1 MATIPYQPTYTTT
14 PKYGLRYG
22 PSQFAPTTGTAGEG
36 SASQQ
41 IPPATLGTQ
50 QGGYTMADP
59 FSGNQQ
65 FAQQEASY
73 AQAQP
78 SGVNNEA
85 YYGQP
90 IQGIATQ
97 PTVGFR
103 SLAPGITQP
112 PPPSYTPAPT
122 PPMTTEPPVQ
132 PTSYGMVD
140 PFSDN
145 DGFNQ
150 AQADYKNIASGL
162 GYTRGTQNPVGV
174 LSMLPV
180 VGFAMNAFDYNPNE
194 GYTYGQQGT
203 YDAQG
208 NVFGTE
214 GRAFNPITGAPVASY
229 GTTADAMNTV
239 FGGYDKLR
247 AEGEDIPSSALGS
260 YDNSIYNISRYD
272 RMQGMTPAS
281 MQGIDSTLGL
291 ARANTMG
298 QGPGEVPAN
307 ITPEMLGFTNARPM
321 PSTPTG
327 LIGTNTGDI
336 YSTGSSYQ
344 AGVINESGQV
354 ETPTGTIVSV
364 TDAYGASHSLLNKD
378 PEVNKQTLA
387 DVKGTFESEK
397 KSDEYAADIAAD
409 EQTTRDKAA
418 SGKDGGMGPNRGYAS
433 SNPNADYTTVNKYD
447 DDDTGEPSG
456 GK

>member
-1 MATIPYQPTYTTT
+1 
-14 PKYGLRYG
+14 
-22 PSQFAPTTGTAGEG
+22 
-36 SASQQ
+36 
-41 IPPATLGTQ
+41 
-50 QGGYTMADP
+50 MADP

-65 FAQQEASY
+65 FSQQQASY

-78 SGVNNEA
+78 SGVSNAA

-90 IQGIATQ
+90 IEGVAAQ
-97 PTVGFR
+97 PISGFR
-103 SLAPGITQP
+103 RLAPGMTQP
-112 PPPSYTPAPT
+112 PPITPAPT

-140 PFSDN
+140 PFGNDDN
-145 DGFNQ
+145 FNQ
-150 AQADYKNIASGL
+150 AQADYRNVASGL
-162 GYTRGTQNPVGV
+162 GYTRGTQNPMGV
-174 LSMLPV
+174 LSMFPG
-180 VGFAMNAFDYNPNE
+180 VGFAMNAFGYDPNE

-214 GRAFNPITGAPVASY
+214 GRAFNPVTGAPVASY
-229 GTTADAMNTV
+229 GTTTDAMNTV

-247 AEGEDIPSSALGS
+247 AAGEDIPSSALGS

-281 MQGIDSTLGL
+281 MQGINSTLGL
-291 ARANTMG
+291 ARANTMDIH
-298 QGPGEVPAN
+298 PDAMRTD
-307 ITPEMLGFTNARPM
+307 ITPEMLGFTNARPA

-344 AGVINESGQV
+344 AGIINESGQI
-354 ETPTGTIVSV
+354 ETPTGTVVSV
-364 TDAYGASHSLLNKD
+364 TDAYGESHSLLNKD

-387 DVKGTFESEK
+387 DVKNTFANTKDYSNNES
-397 KSDEYAADIAAD
+397 DGL
-409 EQTTRDKAA
+409 
-418 SGKDGGMGPNRGYAS
+418 SG
-433 SNPNADYTTVNKYD
+433 TTVSTDSGGNWNAGSD
-447 DDDTGEPSG
+447 VTATSTTTGQSVTSAYNEIPDELQNQSTDGNESSG

>member
-22 PSQFAPTTGTAGEG
+22 PSQFAPTTGTAGQG

-65 FAQQEASY
+65 FAQQQASY
-73 AQAQP
+73 APTQA
-78 SGVNNEA
+78 SGVNTAA

-90 IQGIATQ
+90 IQGVSAQ
-97 PTVGFR
+97 PTTGFR
-103 SLAPGITQP
+103 RLAPGVPQP
-112 PPPSYTPAPT
+112 TPVPTPTPT

-132 PTSYGMVD
+132 PTTYGMID
-140 PFSDN
+140 PFDGDDN
-145 DGFNQ
+145 FNQ
-150 AQADYKNIASGL
+150 AQADYRNVASGL
-162 GYTRGTQNPVGV
+162 GYTRGTQNPASILG
-174 LSMLPV
+174 MIPG
-180 VGFAMNAFDYNPNE
+180 VGFAMNAFGYDPNE

-229 GTTADAMNTV
+229 GTATDAKNTI
-239 FGGYDKLR
+239 FGGYNKLR
-247 AEGEDIPSSALGS
+247 DAGESIPSSALGS

-272 RMQGMTPAS
+272 RMQGITPAS
-281 MQGIDSTLGL
+281 KQGIDTTLGL
-291 ARANTMG
+291 ARTNTMNIH
-298 QGPGEVPAN
+298 PDAMRTD

-327 LIGTNTGDI
+327 VIGTNTGDI

-344 AGVINESGQV
+344 AGIINESGQV

-364 TDAYGASHSLLNKD
+364 TDAYGQSRSLLNKD

-387 DVKGTFESEK
+387 EVKSTFESEK
-397 KSDEYAADIAAD
+397 KSDEYDAGISAYE
-409 EQTTRDKAA
+409 EQVRNDAA

-433 SNPNADYTTVNKYD
+433 SNPNADYTTVNTYD
-447 DDDTGEPSG
+447 DDDAGEPSG